1 MGEFVMAGASSPV
14 KLVNPARGSLVEV
27 SLTIT
32 HSLQRWGSSANQDSD
47 KTNPIKICFKKHAL
61 KRFTPRMIVAG

>member
-27 SLTIT
+27 SLTIYT
-32 HSLQRWGSSANQDSD
+32 
-47 KTNPIKICFKKHAL
+47 
-61 KRFTPRMIVAG
+61 